1 MPEEPDGRTDKDK
14 TEADSDSVEE
24 DAEPF
29 EDDSKPSAAQQNT
42 PSVKGT
48 VIIQTLSCFT
58 TGVTNVT
65 VFVAAPWLL
74 E

>member
-14 TEADSDSVEE
+14 TEAESVEE

-29 EDDSKPSAAQQNT
+29 EDDSKPSATQQNT

-48 VIIQTLSCFT
+48 VIIQTLSS
-58 TGVTNVT
+58 VSPLVL
-65 VFVAAPWLL
+65 PM
-74 E
+74 